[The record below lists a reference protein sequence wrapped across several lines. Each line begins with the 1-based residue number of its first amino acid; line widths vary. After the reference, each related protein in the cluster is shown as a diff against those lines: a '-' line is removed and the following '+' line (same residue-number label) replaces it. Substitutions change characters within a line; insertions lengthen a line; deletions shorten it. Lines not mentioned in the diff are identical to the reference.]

1 MAMAAVMTVGMATT
15 AFAASPTFR
24 DVPADHWAYA
34 QIEKAFDIGF
44 VGGTYHNEQTGE
56 RDFSPNGTTTLAQ
69 LLVMVTRFA
78 YPDEVEASKAEGTW
92 YAKNLEVAKAHGLT
106 EGFADVDVN
115 TAATREQLVTIL
127 YRVAGSPVATDETNI
142 FWSNAGLS
150 YTDRGSIAS
159 YATEAMKWAVHNGII
174 LGTSETTLSPQGS
187 ATRAQMAVIIVRY
200 LEKFGE
206 TGSTDSGTGTG
217 TETGGQ
223 SAESEKPTQPSTPT
237 GDLPYKSAEEII
249 DATPALEH
257 AYDYCDKFYL
267 TDPDD
272 VVSRTG
278 VNKKYQTI
286 GFTEEPN
293 QNGYRTRCKAD
304 VSGAVLDYEIVD
316 LINDLRVRNHRPASA
331 SWVIGDSSEEYA
343 MCIAKY
349 YQEGDELV
357 LAVTTTADSLEEAVE
372 KLYESGYLVMFI
384 CNDPYIGAAHY
395 TDENGKTTYAIVG
408 HTQMGPFTTPED
420 AKNGYCLSALQ

>member
-206 TGSTDSGTGTG
+206 TGSTGGSTGA
-217 TETGGQ
+217 ETGGQ
-223 SAESEKPTQPSTPT
+223 PAESEKPSQPSTPA
-237 GDLPYKSAEEII
+237 GDLPYKSAEELISAVPVH
-249 DATPALEH
+249 DEM
-257 AYDYCDKFYL
+257 YDYCDKFYL
-267 TDPDD
+267 TNPDD

-293 QNGYRTRCKAD
+293 QNGYRTSCKAD
-304 VSGAVLDYEIVD
+304 ISGAVLDYEIVD
-316 LINDLRVRNHRPASA
+316 LINDLRARNNKPANA
-331 SWVIGDSSEEYA
+331 SWAIGDSSEEYA

-349 YQEGDELV
+349 YQNGDELA
-357 LAVTTTADSLEEAVE
+357 LAVVTDADSLEEAVE
-372 KLYESGYLVMFI
+372 KLYETGYLVSFI
-384 CNDPYIGAAHY
+384 CADPYICAAHY
-395 TDENGKTTYAIVG
+395 TDENGETTYAIVG
-408 HTQMGPFTTPED
+408 NWLQMPFAPPD
-420 AKNGYCLSALQ
+420 LVDDGYDLAALQ